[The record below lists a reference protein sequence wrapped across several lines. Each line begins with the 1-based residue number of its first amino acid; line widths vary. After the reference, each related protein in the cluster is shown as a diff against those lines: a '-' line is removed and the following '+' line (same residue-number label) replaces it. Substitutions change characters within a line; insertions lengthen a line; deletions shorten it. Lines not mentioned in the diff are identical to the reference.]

1 MEKITL
7 QHDGLELSALVGGTG
22 PLVILMHGFP
32 DTYESWSSQW
42 QALVSA
48 GYRCLVPVMRGYDSG
63 SAKKGVEFYA
73 MERIAGDVAAW
84 MDFLQEERAHIV
96 GHDWGAV
103 CAYLT
108 ASLFPQRVASLTT
121 LAIPHVSGMRVGMR
135 RHPIQL
141 INSSYML
148 LFQWRGLSEWIVR
161 RRNFAFI
168 EFLWRR
174 WSPNL
179 AVSTPSIER
188 VKTALEQPAV
198 LTATL
203 NYYRAF
209 FAPQH
214 KPRAELMSRAL
225 EMPTL
230 MIAGETDACM
240 DVRLYDYI
248 DESSFL
254 AEHKVVRL
262 PDAGHFMQIEA
273 SQAINRLLLEWI
285 TQHSST
291 LNTEPVKKPS
301 VV

>member
-84 MDFLQEERAHIV
+84 MDSLQEERAHIV

-108 ASLFPQRVASLTT
+108 ASLFPQRVSSLTT

-179 AVSTPSIER
+179 AVSAPSIER

-209 FAPQH
+209 FVPQH

-230 MIAGETDACM
+230 MIAGETDACL